1 MLHYSFEI
9 LMKSRRIL
17 PPAHVSNQYIRQ
29 NRAGQHPIGKSR
41 SGSRCFF
48 RPRLILSRHDEL
60 FTSYGLD
67 KPAGLIKIRLRRLAE
82 SASTREAF
90 YGYNIALRTVVVVAG
105 TRRAAHSSISSSMAL
120 PRSWSFHS

>member
-1 MLHYSFEI
+1 MVHYSFGI

-17 PPAHVSNQYIRQ
+17 SPAHVSNQYIRKSRPSQ
-29 NRAGQHPIGKSR
+29 RPREKSR
-41 SGSRCFF
+41 SGSRYFF
-48 RPRLILSRHDEL
+48 HPRLILSRDDEL

-90 YGYNIALRTVVVVAG
+90 HGYNI
-105 TRRAAHSSISSSMAL
+105 
-120 PRSWSFHS
+120 

>member
-1 MLHYSFEI
+1 VLHYSFEI

-17 PPAHVSNQYIRQ
+17 WRAHVSINISA
-29 NRAGQHPIGKSR
+29 RAGHASVPIRKSPV
-41 SGSRCFF
+41 GSRYFF

-60 FTSYGLD
+60 FASYGLD

-90 YGYNIALRTVVVVAG
+90 YGYNIELWTIVVVAG
-105 TRRAAHSSISSSMAL
+105 TRRAAHSRRQTGFA
-120 PRSWSFHS
+120 W